1 MVETVQIDQ
10 LDKKILA
17 SLQEDGRKSILEIA
31 KDLDVTRAT
40 VHARIAK
47 LKESGVILG
56 SKVVIDYRALGFGVS
71 AYVGIRL
78 SDKARNVAVR
88 DALMSIPGVVEIH
101 AITGSY
107 NMFAKVTVKDVSA
120 LHDLLTNEMKISGVS
135 STETFLVLETYL
147 NKDVG
152 I

>member
-1 MVETVQIDQ
+1 MPETVQIDQ
-10 LDKKILA
+10 LDKKILGI
-17 SLQEDGRKSILEIA
+17 LQEDGRKSILEIA

-40 VHARIAK
+40 VHARISK

-56 SKVVIDYRALGFGVS
+56 SKVVIDYRALGFGIS

-88 DALMSIPGVVEIH
+88 DALMAIPGVVEIH

-107 NMFAKVTVKDVSA
+107 NMFAKVTVADVGA
-120 LHDLLTNEMKISGVS
+120 LHDLLTNEMKISGVV

-152 I
+152 L